1 MSAMEAGQL
10 GQQLNHASQVAV
22 PVAQVKRQPAADW
35 SDWIFFAV
43 GWICGVAWIA
53 GVMRPLCRHPR
64 FPAAR
69 NKAGWIANV
78 IGEFC
83 GPQRTAIMICI
94 HKKRVYK
101 CFTVSAAPA
110 SHAVAVMLYH

>member
-43 GWICGVAWIA
+43 GGFVA
-53 GVMRPLCRHPR
+53 
-64 FPAAR
+64 
-69 NKAGWIANV
+69 
-78 IGEFC
+78 
-83 GPQRTAIMICI
+83 
-94 HKKRVYK
+94 
-101 CFTVSAAPA
+101 
-110 SHAVAVMLYH
+110 

>member
-78 IGEFC
+78 IG
-83 GPQRTAIMICI
+83 
-94 HKKRVYK
+94 
-101 CFTVSAAPA
+101 TVALIGVII
-110 SHAVAVMLYH
+110 AVAVLASRHVDGTNGVCCGSYYCYYC

>member
-22 PVAQVKRQPAADW
+22 PVAQVKHEPAPDW

-43 GWICGVAWIA
+43 GWICGVAWVA

-78 IGEFC
+78 IGEYYGWPHLF
-83 GPQRTAIMICI
+83 Q
-94 HKKRVYK
+94 
-101 CFTVSAAPA
+101 
-110 SHAVAVMLYH
+110 